1 MSEAVKKS
9 TFSMKV
15 TVVSVFLFLSSL
27 IVILALSLQY
37 YFSQGLAKD
46 AASTAFNRTANG
58 FSEKIDSLNTQTSNL
73 INVLSHF
80 PQIDQEVETNDQHS
94 A

>member
-58 FSEKIDSLNTQTSNL
+58 FSEKLIHSIHKQVTSSMY
-73 INVLSHF
+73 SHTF
-80 PQIDQEVETNDQHS
+80 PK
-94 A
+94 